1 MAERTRCERRLKAI
15 SEMAKRRLKDW
26 LRLPKSE
33 RPTLGVITF
42 NSEKQSLILDLFDK
56 IRQENSRLE
65 WFFSDE
71 REEPVIVKNLENI

>member
-1 MAERTRCERRLKAI
+1 
-15 SEMAKRRLKDW
+15 MAKRRLKDW

-56 IRQENSRLE
+56 IRQENSHLE

>member
-1 MAERTRCERRLKAI
+1 
-15 SEMAKRRLKDW
+15 MAKRRLKDW

-42 NSEKQSLILDLFDK
+42 NSERQSLILDLFDK
-56 IRQENSRLE
+56 ICQENSRLE